1 MYIQKCLDVCLDVAD
16 IGSQSY
22 QEGWSDE
29 VGTNS
34 KTFERHEVL
43 NQFLC
48 LSDHSKVVGSHVL
61 AAVICGGDSGV
72 KMTDALSEVLQLQ
85 GNGTLSEGHRR
96 DKLLQQEAVK
106 AAGLR
111 FARTMSGTSWEEAR
125 NWGEV

>member
-1 MYIQKCLDVCLDVAD
+1 MLQTL
-16 IGSQSY
+16 
-22 QEGWSDE
+22 
-29 VGTNS
+29 
-34 KTFERHEVL
+34 
-43 NQFLC
+43 
-48 LSDHSKVVGSHVL
+48 DHSRIRKVGQMKWGQIAKLLNVTKFSTSSFASQVVGSHVL

-111 FARTMSGTSWEEAR
+111 FARTMGGTNWEEAR